1 MKSIHRRVA
10 PPVVIALLF
19 AALPASRIG
28 AQQPAPPKYAMME
41 FMKIE
46 PGKREDYIRME
57 RGLWMPIHRERIKA
71 GLIKSWSLWNRRFPG
86 GTSHEYDTIVITMFE
101 KFTDVETSYPPDVFT
116 RAHPKMTA
124 DERNARTVATRNM
137 VRTEFVQLLDHTQ
150 PPAASASSNAPPK
163 YAYIGYMKHEPGK
176 GYVNLEGKYWKPIH
190 QDRVNRGILRSWAL
204 YQVRLPG
211 GSNKEYSF
219 FTIQLLDDFQ
229 HLETQ
234 YPAGIWE
241 KVHPSVKQTDIDE
254 RTNAARKM
262 VRTDLLTLVEQVR

>member
-1 MKSIHRRVA
+1 MKFINRRVT
-10 PPVVIALLF
+10 PPVVIALLL
-19 AALPASRIG
+19 ATLPASLTE
-28 AQQPAPPKYAMME
+28 AQQPAPPKYAMLE

-46 PGKREDYIRME
+46 PGKRDDYIRME
-57 RGLWMPIHRERIKA
+57 RELWMPIHRERIKA
-71 GLIKSWSLWNRRFPG
+71 GMIKSWSLWNRRFPG
-86 GTSHEYDTIVITMFE
+86 GTSHEYDTILITTFE
-101 KFTDVETSYPPDVFT
+101 KFADVESSYPPEVFT
-116 RAHPKMTA
+116 RAHPKMSA
-124 DERNARTVATRNM
+124 EVRNARTVATRNM

-150 PPAASASSNAPPK
+150 PAASNAQPK

-234 YPAGIWE
+234 YPTGIWE
-241 KVHPSVKQTDIDE
+241 KVHPNVKQIDIDE

-262 VRTDLLTLVEQVR
+262 VRTDLLTLVDQVR

>member
-1 MKSIHRRVA
+1 LAI
-10 PPVVIALLF
+10 F
-19 AALPASRIG
+19 AAVLAAPFVWNLAPTE
-28 AQQPAPPKYAMME
+28 AQQPTPPKYAMLE

-46 PGKREDYIRME
+46 PGKRDDYLKME
-57 RGLWMPIHRERIKA
+57 RELWMPIHRERLKA
-71 GLIKSWSLWNRRFPG
+71 GLIKSWTLWNRRFPG
-86 GTSHEYDTIVITMFE
+86 GTSYEYDTIAITTFE
-101 KFTDVETSYPPDVFT
+101 KFTDVETSYPPEVYT
-116 RAHPKMTA
+116 RAHPNMKV

-137 VRTEFVQLLDHTQ
+137 VRTEFVQLLDYTQ
-150 PPAASASSNAPPK
+150 MTASSAPPK

-190 QDRVNRGILRSWAL
+190 QERVNRGILRWWSL

-219 FTIQLLDDFQ
+219 FTIQLLDDFA
-229 HLETQ
+229 HLENQ

-241 KVHPSVKQTDIDE
+241 KVHPTVKQSEIDA
-254 RTNAARKM
+254 RTNEARQM